1 LCELLCDLPLHYSQK
16 KSEGQAGLV
25 KELIDAGM
33 DVNARD
39 FDREDTALHLAA
51 AKGQKEV
58 IEILV
63 SNGADVN
70 AQNNR
75 GQTALHSLV
84 KKRFDLL
91 ALWLVRQG
99 ADINLEDDKNCSAR
113 DFALSWFQ
121 QELDEAASGVL
132 PEGAAQ
138 AQADLE
144 AERLRQEA
152 AAAAGRSTTRGT
164 MGPGTIKAMN
174 TGTIGPQEMMKI
186 YLRNDSF
193 KTIII
198 MPTDTARDVCSKMA
212 QKLGIEDLTGNLD
225 LISMTKDEERRMTPG
240 ENIVDTKKKWPL
252 IWKDGKNSTADYCKF
267 VVVLKRGTPAAAVE
281 KFRACLK

>member
-1 LCELLCDLPLHYSQK
+1 VACLSVTDGA
-16 KSEGQAGLV
+16 EGQAGLV

-63 SNGADVN
+63 ANGADVN

-121 QELDEAASGVL
+121 QELDGTFALSKASAIV
-132 PEGAAQ
+132 PRRFIVQ
-138 AQADLE
+138 
-144 AERLRQEA
+144 RLRVVCCQKVLHKHKPSSRPSDCDRRRRRQLVA
-152 AAAAGRSTTRGT
+152 APLVAQWVLA
-164 MGPGTIKAMN
+164 
-174 TGTIGPQEMMKI
+174 
-186 YLRNDSF
+186 L
-193 KTIII
+193 
-198 MPTDTARDVCSKMA
+198 SK
-212 QKLGIEDLTGNLD
+212 Q
-225 LISMTKDEERRMTPG
+225 
-240 ENIVDTKKKWPL
+240 
-252 IWKDGKNSTADYCKF
+252 
-267 VVVLKRGTPAAAVE
+267 
-281 KFRACLK
+281 